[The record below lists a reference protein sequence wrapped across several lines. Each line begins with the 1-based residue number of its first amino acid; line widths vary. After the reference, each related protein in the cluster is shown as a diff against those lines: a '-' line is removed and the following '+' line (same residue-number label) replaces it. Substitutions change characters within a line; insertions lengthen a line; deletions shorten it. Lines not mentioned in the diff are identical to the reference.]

1 MTSRPSSKLGLGLA
15 ALAALALPLTA
26 PASAEPKKEFNVCW
40 TIYAG
45 WMPWGYATDT
55 GIIKKWA
62 DKYGLKINVTQ
73 VGDYVECINQFT
85 AGKFDAATSTTM
97 DALAIPSVGG
107 VDTTVLIP
115 GDYSNGND
123 GLILKGK
130 TKLEDIK
137 GQRVNLLELSVSH
150 YFLARALGT
159 VGLTEKDITIVNT
172 TDADWVSAYKTGD
185 VTAIVAWNPML
196 ADIDAEK
203 DANMVITST
212 SFPGEIVDALI
223 TNTALIKENPD
234 FAKALTGAWF
244 EVVAL
249 TVDTGEKGKAAREAM
264 GKASGTDLAG
274 FDAQLATTKLFTTPK
289 ELLEF
294 ITDPKDKER
303 FDYVRKF
310 SFEKG
315 LFGQGAK
322 SVDDIGIEFAD
333 GSVLGSKENIKL
345 RFTPEYLK
353 LAVDGKL

>member
-1 MTSRPSSKLGLGLA
+1 MTSRPSSKLGFGLA
-15 ALAALALPLTA
+15 ALAAMALPFAA

-45 WMPWGYATDT
+45 WMPWGYATDN
-55 GIIKKWA
+55 GIVKKWA

-137 GQRVNLLELSVSH
+137 GQKVNLLELSVSH
-150 YFLARALGT
+150 YFLARALST
-159 VGLTEKDITIVNT
+159 VGLSEKDITIVNT

-185 VTAIVAWNPML
+185 VSAIVAWNPML
-196 ADIDAEK
+196 ADIDAEP
-203 DANMVITST
+203 DANMIITST

-223 TNTALIKENPD
+223 TNTALIKENPN

-244 EVVAL
+244 EVIAL
-249 TVDTGEKGKAAREAM
+249 TVDPSDKGKAAREAM

-289 ELLEF
+289 EMLEF

-333 GSVLGSKENIKL
+333 GSVLGSKDNVKL

-353 LAVDGKL
+353 LAADGKL

>member
-15 ALAALALPLTA
+15 ALAALALPLAA

-137 GQRVNLLELSVSH
+137 GQKVNLLELSVSH

-185 VTAIVAWNPML
+185 VSAIVAWNPML
-196 ADIDAEK
+196 ADIDAEP
-203 DANMVITST
+203 DANMIITST

-244 EVVAL
+244 EVIAL
-249 TVDTGEKGKAAREAM
+249 TVDPSDKGKAAREAM

-289 ELLEF
+289 EMLEF

-333 GSVLGSKENIKL
+333 GSVLGSKDNVKL
-345 RFTPEYLK
+345 RFTPEYMK

>member
-1 MTSRPSSKLGLGLA
+1 MTSRPSKLAFGLA
-15 ALAALALPLTA
+15 AFAALALPLAA
-26 PASAEPKKEFNVCW
+26 PASAAPKKEFNVCW

-45 WMPWGYATDT
+45 WMPWGYAGDN
-55 GIIKKWA
+55 GIVKKWA
-62 DKYGLKINVTQ
+62 DKYGLKINITQ

-107 VDTTVLIP
+107 VDTTVLIA

-137 GQRVNLLELSVSH
+137 GQKVNLLELSVSH
-150 YFLARALGT
+150 YFLARALST

-172 TDADWVSAYKTGD
+172 TDADWVSAYKTGA
-185 VTAIVAWNPML
+185 VSAIVAWNPML
-196 ADIDAEK
+196 ADIDSEK
-203 DANMVITST
+203 DANLVISST

-223 TNTALIKENPD
+223 SNTALLKENPD

-244 EVVAL
+244 EVVGL
-249 TVDTGEKGKAAREAM
+249 TVEKSDKGKAARESQ

-274 FDAQLATTKLFTTPK
+274 FEAQLATTKLFTTPK
-289 ELLEF
+289 EALEF
-294 ITDPKDKER
+294 IADPKDKER

-322 SVDDIGIEFAD
+322 SVDDIGVEFAD
-333 GSVLGSKENIKL
+333 GSVLGSKDNIKL
-345 RFTPEYLK
+345 RFTSEYLK
-353 LAVDGKL
+353 LAVEGKL